1 MRYNYKKA
9 LKSKGNIDR
18 LEVSEKLIGLMYDQA
33 ERASVENIVRL
44 GLSSV
49 TLNYRMDLLVYRN
62 KLHLTVSRYDDVLDI
77 NVSTVKK
84 LFESKVDTDT
94 LKTIFGI
101 LKGEPLFL

>member
-94 LKTIFGI
+94 LKTIWGI

>member
-1 MRYNYKKA
+1 VRYNYKKA

-94 LKTIFGI
+94 LKTIWGI